1 MKESIP
7 KELSSLAWAFA
18 KVACT
23 DAIFFD
29 AIADIAEWHG
39 LERISIYPPVT
50 IFFTV
55 VYRFKWV

>member
-18 KVACT
+18 KVAYT

-29 AIADIAEWHG
+29 AIANLAE
-39 LERISIYPPVT
+39 
-50 IFFTV
+50 
-55 VYRFKWV
+55 

>member
-18 KVACT
+18 KVAYT

-29 AIADIAEWHG
+29 AIANLAEWHG
-39 LERISIYPPVT
+39 LEKDFYA
-50 IFFTV
+50 IFFNECSNF
-55 VYRFKWV
+55 YRFKSV

>member
-29 AIADIAEWHG
+29 AIADIAE
-39 LERISIYPPVT
+39 
-50 IFFTV
+50 
-55 VYRFKWV
+55 